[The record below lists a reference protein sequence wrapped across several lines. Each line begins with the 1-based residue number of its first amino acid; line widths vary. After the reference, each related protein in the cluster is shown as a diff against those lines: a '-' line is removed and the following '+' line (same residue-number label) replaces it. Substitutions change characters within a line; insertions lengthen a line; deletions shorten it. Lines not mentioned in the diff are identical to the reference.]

1 MIKTNHTDDL
11 GAQDFPLVPVPEPE
25 VPVGVPLP
33 VVAGVI
39 HQEYW
44 RILLYLYGK
53 KSREEEQQRMAAKEY
68 KSYLGLYRY
77 VYLLFLLA

>member
-1 MIKTNHTDDL
+1 MIRTNHNDGLSD
-11 GAQDFPLVPVPEPE
+11 QDIPLVPVPEPE

-44 RILLYLYGK
+44 RILLHDRK
-53 KSREEEQQRMAAKEY
+53 I
-68 KSYLGLYRY
+68 
-77 VYLLFLLA
+77 

>member
-1 MIKTNHTDDL
+1 MIKANHTHKL

-44 RILLYLYGK
+44 RVFFYDRMIG
-53 KSREEEQQRMAAKEY
+53 EDEQKGVAAKQ
-68 KSYLGLYRY
+68 
-77 VYLLFLLA
+77 FT